1 MGCFSTQTTEGTQ
14 VMRKLFTLI
23 ELLVVIAIIAILAAM
38 LLPAL
43 SKAREKARTISC
55 RNNLKQIGTAVML
68 YTDSFCEYYPPM
80 GNWKLPFWQ
89 DKLNDVLPGTTGN
102 LGRNPC
108 FYCPSE
114 SKHHNIADYGQNQR
128 LMPNYDNG
136 GTAKAVCLADVT
148 RPSEVAMVM
157 DSKEYVTSSSSFV
170 ASWYT
175 NVHSSTF
182 YNAPLTATTAGP
194 GCGNLPRHGNEMNY
208 LFCDGHVEGINQ
220 NVMAAN
226 CRKLFG
232 IDAL

>member
-1 MGCFSTQTTEGTQ
+1 
-14 VMRKLFTLI
+14 MRTLHRFTLI

-43 SKAREKARTISC
+43 SKAREKSRAISC
-55 RNNLKQIGTAVML
+55 RNNLKQMGLALILYVDESNGTYV
-68 YTDSFCEYYPPM
+68 PM
-80 GNWKLPFWQ
+80 MVGNWGPPFWQ
-89 DKLNDVLPGTTGN
+89 DMFNSVLPGTTGN
-102 LGRNPC
+102 LGRNKC

-114 SKHHNIADYGQNQR
+114 AKHHNIADYGNNQR
-128 LMPNYDNG
+128 IISNCIWS
-136 GTAKAVCLADVT
+136 TAASVAQSQIT
-148 RPSEVAMVM
+148 RPSEISVIME
-157 DSKEYVTSSSSFV
+157 SKEYITSSSSYM

-232 IDAL
+232 IDGL

>member
-1 MGCFSTQTTEGTQ
+1 
-14 VMRKLFTLI
+14 MRRYYYFTLI

-55 RNNLKQIGTAVML
+55 RNNLKQIGLAMTL
-68 YTDSFCEYYPPM
+68 YVDENNGTYVPM
-80 GNWKLPFWQ
+80 MVGNWAPPFWQ
-89 DKLNDVLPGTTGN
+89 DMFNSVLPGTTGN
-102 LGRNPC
+102 LGRNKS

-114 SKHHNIADYGQNQR
+114 AKHHNIADYGNNQR
-128 LMPNYDNG
+128 IISNCRTNP
-136 GTAKAVCLADVT
+136 AASVAQSQIT
-148 RPSEVAMVM
+148 RPSEISVIM
-157 DSKEYVTSSSSFV
+157 DSKEYITSSSSYV

>member
-1 MGCFSTQTTEGTQ
+1 
-14 VMRKLFTLI
+14 MRALKRFTLI

-55 RNNLKQIGTAVML
+55 RNNLKQIGLAMTL
-68 YTDSFCEYYPPM
+68 YVDENNGTYVPM
-80 GNWKLPFWQ
+80 MVGSWAPPFWQ
-89 DKLNDVLPGTTGN
+89 DMFNSVLPGTTGN
-102 LGRNPC
+102 LGRNKS

-114 SKHHNIADYGQNQR
+114 AKHHNIADYGNNQR
-128 LMPNYDNG
+128 IISNCRTNP
-136 GTAKAVCLADVT
+136 AASVAQSQIT
-148 RPSEVAMVM
+148 RPSEISVIM
-157 DSKEYVTSSSSFV
+157 DSKEYITSSSSYA

-175 NVHSSTF
+175 NVHSSAF
-182 YNAPLTATTAGP
+182 YNAPLTSTTAGP